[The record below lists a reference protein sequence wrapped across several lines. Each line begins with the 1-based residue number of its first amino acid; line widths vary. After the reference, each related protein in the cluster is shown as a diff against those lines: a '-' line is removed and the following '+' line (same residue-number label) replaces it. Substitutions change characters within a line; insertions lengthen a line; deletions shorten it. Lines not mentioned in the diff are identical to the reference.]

1 MDQRQLRKSIE
12 QELQGNLLPFWRERS
27 LDHARGG
34 FIAEMNNDGAL
45 REEAPKGLILNARLL
60 WTFSALFR
68 ELGDERDQE
77 LARRAYDYLE
87 HYFRDPDYGGY
98 VWRVDPDGQSLD
110 VTKRVYGQ
118 AFCVYALS
126 EYHRATGDANAL
138 RSAAETCNFIERYA
152 HDASFGGY
160 VEVLGADWSPVE
172 DMRLG
177 EKDMNVAKSMNTHL
191 HILEAYTT
199 LHGVWPNPVVAGRL
213 RELIRLFE
221 ERMLTPSGHFDL
233 FFDEQWK
240 VRSDSYRYGHDI
252 EGAWLL
258 REAAAALGDK
268 ELEAQVG
275 KRAVAV
281 ASAVLREGL
290 DPEGGLVTEGRD
302 GKVIDAS
309 REWWPQAEAM
319 VGFWHACRLT
329 KDAKYAEAVARLWAF
344 IEKRIVDRVHGEWF
358 WRVRADGSVNERE
371 PKVSEWKDP
380 YHAVRMCLEMM
391 RFLEE

>member
-1 MDQRQLRKSIE
+1 LGGGWCIVVGWRQLRKSIE

-34 FIAEMNNDGAL
+34 FIAEMNNDGVL
-45 REEAPKGLILNARLL
+45 REDAPKGLILNARLL
-60 WTFSALFR
+60 WTFSALYR
-68 ELGDERDQE
+68 ELGDERDRE

-110 VTKRVYGQ
+110 VRKKVYGQ
-118 AFCVYALS
+118 AFCVHALS
-126 EYHRATGDANAL
+126 EYHRATGDADAL

-160 VEVLGADWSPVE
+160 VEVLGADWSPV
-172 DMRLG
+172 G
-177 EKDMNVAKSMNTHL
+177 EAAKSMNNHL

-240 VRSDSYRYGHDI
+240 VRSDSYTYGHDI

-268 ELEAQVG
+268 ELEAQAG
-275 KRAVAV
+275 KRAVEV

-290 DPEGGLVTEGRD
+290 DLEGGLVYEGRD

-319 VGFWHACRLT
+319 VGFWHVYRLT
-329 KDAKYAEAVARLWAF
+329 KEAKYAEAVARLWAF

-358 WRVRADGSVNERE
+358 WRVRADGSVDERA

-391 RFLEE
+391 RALEE